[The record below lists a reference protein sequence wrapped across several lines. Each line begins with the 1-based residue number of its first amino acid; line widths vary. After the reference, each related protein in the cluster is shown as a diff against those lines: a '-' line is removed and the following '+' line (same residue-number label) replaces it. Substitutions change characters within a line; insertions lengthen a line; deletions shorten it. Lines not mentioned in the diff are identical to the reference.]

1 MLSPSNDSEEHKADV
16 HEESPPIKSSPLGVK
31 MPQNEQPT
39 SASNS
44 NSSTPQ
50 VAYANE
56 SVQSIE
62 QSGAQTAPLGNS
74 SATHVPLSAHRNPHH
89 GHNSFY
95 EKQRQIQQE
104 QGVVS
109 ERESLASVVDD
120 GDDGDD
126 FGGEIVEKDSDQLF
140 TTADMRPEKIE
151 KLSRESSVSGVGS
164 FCTQLSAESGTNS
177 RTSNLSYV
185 SDVNLPFDRWKEAN
199 MARLNMIPLE
209 RLLSKQV
216 ERYGVNMF
224 DSLEPE
230 DQLEVDTLRR
240 EQGFSFEEG
249 VLYRYNSKRGLK
261 LPEAGALTPNA
272 SYQPSP
278 AQTLSPFE
286 LSAPQLSPMS
296 MQGSTIV
303 PVGPNMNTISPM
315 STQSTIS
322 TQSLPFMTP
331 QDPVFAQPNEHT
343 PFYLDA
349 QEKYVSSMGEDG
361 QIRLSIMLSEQEEKC
376 GLNMFDAMQPADHAT
391 LHALIERG
399 ALFEDAMLQ
408 IYKIKYPMY
417 MNPRAQ
423 PMSVAASNINLNANM
438 SNMNL
443 GVNPVLPLNQSNFPM
458 NPTMPMMYPTAV
470 PRQTMVPYLDPT
482 TGLVVMVPTM
492 TPQMAPQM
500 MSVPMMQ
507 VPNMLMVPGQQMG
520 MMPMMTPDSQYVHHQ
535 QAHRSSKSRT
545 QHDRD
550 HHHGHHDEHHG
561 KHLKRPPS
569 QRQSLSRQGSGK
581 SHGGHHDGHHSHNS
595 SHHSLS
601 HHNSHSNMH
610 MVSHSSS
617 FQQLPSFPGSQ
628 PPSRIPSRQSMM
640 SRSNSNASQSRRV
653 SFSRSNSGT
662 EATGRKT
669 PTLEPSRQESPTRRQ
684 MEYR

>member
-1 MLSPSNDSEEHKADV
+1 
-16 HEESPPIKSSPLGVK
+16 
-31 MPQNEQPT
+31 MPQSEQPI

-50 VAYANE
+50 IGYTHE
-56 SVQSIE
+56 SGQSVDD
-62 QSGAQTAPLGNS
+62 SGAQTTAVENS
-74 SATHVPLSAHRNPHH
+74 STTHVPLSAHRNPHH

-104 QGVVS
+104 QGIAS
-109 ERESLASVVDD
+109 ERESLASAVDDDDD
-120 GDDGDD
+120 GDDLD
-126 FGGEIVEKDSDQLF
+126 GEIVEKNADQLF
-140 TTADMRPEKIE
+140 TTANARPQRAE

-164 FCTQLSAESGTNS
+164 FYTQQSAESGTNS

-185 SDVNLPFDRWKEAN
+185 SDVNLPFDQWKEAKL
-199 MARLNMIPLE
+199 ARLNMIPLE
-209 RLLSKQV
+209 RLLLKQV
-216 ERYGVNMF
+216 ERYGFNMF

-230 DQLEVDTLRR
+230 DQLEVDNLRR

-249 VLYRYNSKRGLK
+249 VLYRFNSKRGLK
-261 LPEAGALTPNA
+261 LPEAGALTPNS

-296 MQGSTIV
+296 VQGSTVV

-315 STQSTIS
+315 STQSTLS

-331 QDPVFAQPNEHT
+331 QEPVFDQPNEHT

-349 QEKYVSSMGEDG
+349 HDKYVSSMGEEG
-361 QIRLSIMLSEQEEKC
+361 HIRLSIMLSEQEEKC
-376 GLNMFDAMQPADHAT
+376 GLNMFDAMRTADHAT

-399 ALFEDAMLQ
+399 ALFEEAMLQ

-423 PMSVAASNINLNANM
+423 PMSTSAAINLNANM
-438 SNMNL
+438 GSMNL

-458 NPTMPMMYPTAV
+458 NATMPMMYPTSI
-470 PRQTMVPYLDPT
+470 PRPTMVPYLDPA

-492 TPQMAPQM
+492 TPQMTPQM
-500 MSVPMMQ
+500 MSMPMMQ
-507 VPNMLMVPGQQMG
+507 VPNMMMVPGQQMG
-520 MMPMMTPDSQYVHHQ
+520 MMPMMAADQQYPHHPHH
-535 QAHRSSKSRT
+535 APRNSSKSRSH
-545 QHDRD
+545 HDRD
-550 HHHGHHDEHHG
+550 HHHQHHHGHDEHHG

-601 HHNSHSNMH
+601 HHNSHPNMH

-684 MEYR
+684 MEHR